1 MRALT
6 MEELEFVSGGFL
18 SENGETEG
26 PELVVVRAVR
36 RTDDGMT
43 EGTFNRIQA
52 YERSATT
59 RDMLCGQSQQLFNHL
74 RAEAAER
81 DPVGAV
87 VGRELSPAVEFTV
100 DGFIAKLAPVIGWPL
115 IGGTLINKGIAGRY
129 QREAETVARYMSQNG
144 CVTQF

>member
-6 MEELEFVSGGFL
+6 MDELSFVSGGFL
-18 SENGETEG
+18 SENGEART
-26 PELVVVRAVR
+26 PELVVIREVR
-36 RTDDGMT
+36 RTDPGMT

-59 RDMLCGQSQQLFNHL
+59 HDMLCGQSQQLFNYL

-81 DPVGAV
+81 DPVGTV
-87 VGRELSPAVEFTV
+87 VGRELSPVVEFTV

-129 QREAETVARYMSQNG
+129 QSEADTVARYMGQNG